1 MADTQ
6 LAPVVATDGNSA
18 VPESEQSLSDA
29 TQGFLGLLEPETA
42 NPESEE
48 DAPTE
53 VDESEDESTEEEE
66 SEAEVEAKADDDDE
80 ADEEVSEEPEDDEE
94 LFIVKV
100 DGEAFEVNQA
110 ELLAGYSRNSSFT
123 KKTMALADDR
133 KAFEAETQQVNS
145 ERQTIQGERQQMYA
159 ALENMLQAQA
169 GNFEKFQNVDWDKLH
184 QEDPVEWMTKREE
197 LREAQEK
204 VQTAKA
210 QQGQL
215 AANFQAEQQRAYGEY
230 LEREKVLLREK
241 MPEYFDPNVQGELS
255 SKLTNYASSQGW
267 SQDEIESL
275 VDHRNFLML
284 HKAMLYD
291 ELKSADFKSKKVKNK
306 PRVARPGKGV
316 DKKEVTKKQRTD
328 SLERLRR
335 TGGIKEAANAF
346 EALLS

>member
-6 LAPVVATDGNSA
+6 SAPAVATDGNSA
-18 VPESEQSLSDA
+18 VPESEQSLDDA

-42 NPESEE
+42 DPEPEE

-66 SEAEVEAKADDDDE
+66 SEAEGEAKADDDDE
-80 ADEEVSEEPEDDEE
+80 ADEEVDEEPDEE

-100 DGEAFEVNQA
+100 DGEEFEVNQA

-123 KKTMALADDR
+123 KKSMALADDR
-133 KAFEAETQQVNS
+133 KAFEAETNQVNT
-145 ERQTIQGERQQMYA
+145 ERQAIQGERQQMYA

-169 GNFEKFQNVDWDKLH
+169 GNFEKFQNIDWDKLH

-197 LREAQEK
+197 LREVQEK

-215 AANFQAEQQRAYGEY
+215 AANFQAEQQRTYGEY

-255 SKLTNYASSQGW
+255 SKLTDYASSQGW
-267 SQDEIESL
+267 SQEDIESL